1 MLWGNPEA
9 FPQAATRQRVVG
21 RKRANNADLSLK
33 PGFPSAANP
42 VEFNC
47 AVDPEPPISYAE
59 AQPGVMSRF
68 KPRRVPMK
76 ASLLIGAVL
85 VAGLVTASARDLEI
99 ATVVSMKS
107 VPCGT
112 QRQRHS
118 KTSSLLCQEYVLQTD
133 SMEYHIQQKQAK
145 KASLL
150 KLNRPC
156 KFWMDKSVMH
166 VEGATLSG
174 KTEKLQF
181 DVVSMNARDTATA
194 PATQ

>member
-1 MLWGNPEA
+1 
-9 FPQAATRQRVVG
+9 
-21 RKRANNADLSLK
+21 
-33 PGFPSAANP
+33 
-42 VEFNC
+42 
-47 AVDPEPPISYAE
+47 
-59 AQPGVMSRF
+59 
-68 KPRRVPMK
+68 MK
-76 ASLLIGAVL
+76 ASLLIAVVL
-85 VAGLVTASARDLEI
+85 VAGLATSSARDLEVANVI
-99 ATVVSMKS
+99 SMKA

-112 QRQRHS
+112 QRKRHN

-181 DVVSMNARDTATA
+181 DVVSMNARDTGTA
-194 PATQ
+194 ASTQ